1 MVQFINISSC
11 YSCIWFT
18 SLIKDALCITICCIL
33 LVMYIYIFV
42 FHLNILFMYNKCI
55 DKITIIVSHILSI
68 FYFNII
74 FPSCNNCNY
83 TVKLLFYNLVYKDIS
98 ARVHQ
103 EFHIYLVFVI
113 ISWILICLNSRLIV
127 SKFFHNKYCFI

>member
-83 TVKLLFYNLVYKDIS
+83 TVKLFFLQPCLQRHISSGTSRISYLFGICNYFMDIDLFKFTFNC
-98 ARVHQ
+98 
-103 EFHIYLVFVI
+103 FHIL
-113 ISWILICLNSRLIV
+113 S
-127 SKFFHNKYCFI
+127 

>member
-1 MVQFINISSC
+1 MNGPVYKYRHVLLHMIHI
-11 YSCIWFT
+11 FT
-18 SLIKDALCITICCIL
+18 MLYVLPYCIL

-55 DKITIIVSHILSI
+55 INKITIIVSHILSI

-83 TVKLLFYNLVYKDIS
+83 TVKLFFVQPCLQRHISSGTSRISYLFGICNYFMDIDLFKFTFNCF
-98 ARVHQ
+98 Q
-103 EFHIYLVFVI
+103 
-113 ISWILICLNSRLIV
+113 ILS
-127 SKFFHNKYCFI
+127 